1 VALRESSPAKYCMM
15 MASLIPQHFKVEHE
29 QSVLLSEEELRAKL
43 VEIRTKLLDS
53 DIDPELLGP
62 PVEEASGG

>member
-1 VALRESSPAKYCMM
+1 
-15 MASLIPQHFKVEHE
+15 
-29 QSVLLSEEELRAKL
+29 VLLSEEELRAKL
-43 VEIRTKLLDS
+43 VEIRTKLFDS